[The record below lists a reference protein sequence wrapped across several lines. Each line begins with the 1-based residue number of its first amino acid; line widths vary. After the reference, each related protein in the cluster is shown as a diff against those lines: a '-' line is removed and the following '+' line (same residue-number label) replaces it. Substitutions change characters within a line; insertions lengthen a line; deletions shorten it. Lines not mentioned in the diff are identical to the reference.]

1 MLLRVAGLYR
11 MPASYWI
18 IWAANRMEQ
27 STLLLM
33 LLPLAVAISRW
44 RWLTQPLRVLTIGLV
59 CMAALIALLTFRPL
73 SEGDESLLWHCYTV
87 VQTLFLGSVYYYIFL
102 QRWQRLG
109 VLFALAAFLV
119 FALLDW
125 FWLERNQPVHA
136 YTHTLQST
144 LLLSFG
150 VLYFY
155 QLARHMP
162 AIRLENDPFFLV
174 TSGIVMYFSGTVLLY
189 VFVLPLIAASDA
201 LGQHIVSLLVSAVAV
216 LQYTLFA
223 LAFYRASRP
232 SSLLLLHE

>member
-1 MLLRVAGLYR
+1 
-11 MPASYWI
+11 MPASSWV
-18 IWAANRMEQ
+18 IWAAERMEQ
-27 STLLLM
+27 STLLLLLFPLIIAIVRWG
-33 LLPLAVAISRW
+33 LLPR
-44 RWLTQPLRVLTIGLV
+44 PLRVLTVGLA
-59 CMAALIALLTFRPL
+59 CMALFIAVLAVHPL
-73 SEGDESLLWHCYTV
+73 SETGESILWHSYTV
-87 VQTLFLGSVYYYIFL
+87 VQTLFLGSVYYYVFL
-102 QRWQRLG
+102 LRWQRLA
-109 VLFALAAFLV
+109 VVAALAFFLV

-150 VLYFY
+150 ILYFY

-189 VFVLPLIAASDA
+189 VFVLPLVAATDA
-201 LGQHIVSLLVSAVAV
+201 LGQHIVSLLVSGVAV
-216 LQYTLFA
+216 LQYSLFA

-232 SSLLLLHE
+232 SSLLLHE